1 MAEPID
7 NTESTSSAH
16 LILSHQIDQP
26 PTISAESLDIS
37 EPSEQPEATT
47 PAPLNMSEA
56 MDIELTSSTSLDI
69 ANPIDN
75 PQTCSAPSNVSES
88 VDDSEQVTSALPN
101 ISELSDNAEG
111 TSPAPL
117 TLVGSTDDTEASPA
131 SLDASEAIENPEA
144 TSSAPHNASEQ
155 TDNPETTA
163 SNAPTIPPT
172 DHIAEPDNTIL
183 QETLRV
189 IQSIEVPPVQATNPE
204 TEDTSTQ
211 TTSPGSLSLNA
222 TQSEVLS
229 AIEARSS
236 STTRLS
242 RRRAYGSAPPVP
254 DPKWHYNVARMV
266 ALLSVHDDGWEP
278 FEAIERLLLQLYP
291 HGHQTLDGLADDKER
306 VREFGQDYHDVIEC
320 WKYFLQEYETK
331 VVDARHGL
339 IASYILRLATS
350 FCKENGV
357 RGLICDE
364 EMRELQ
370 REVRKAF
377 TKLDEECVHQ
387 YQKRAF
393 THMREV
399 IDASPFSVIS
409 FTVCELTDTTY
420 SRRITYPNEDAYTR
434 NSLWTPST
442 RSRRQPPTAQIADR
456 EGYSDDDMDDI
467 LAGAQTVVEE
477 EENVPVCSDDDDDN
491 DRDFEVGSLQREISA
506 IRATMASLP
515 ASTTTDSNETRE
527 SESMALGDR
536 TSAEPIIQSIR
547 VGVEERL
554 HRILRDLEELRR
566 STGLMESRVE
576 ELTRRNHGL
585 ERRVPELHEWLSS
598 RYPH

>member
-1 MAEPID
+1 MKAPALGLINVIATTAGVIGAFSYIPFVKRWGVIGLQQPWEMYPLGFVYGFVLGGLSSYCRALFGELIPPGSEAAFYALYAITDKGSSIFGPAIVGIIVDHRGKEEGTKLAEVLEGRRREERAENMNATADHDTPIHSLLEYTRISHITSKIVVRYVFVHNPQRVQVTLWTSHSNNYLARRPRLSEHQFLKRVENVDPSIFIIHPLPPPSRPQALRFPTYSHSVFNPSLNMAEPID

-278 FEAIERLLLQLYP
+278 FEAIVCCEPQ
-291 HGHQTLDGLADDKER
+291 
-306 VREFGQDYHDVIEC
+306 
-320 WKYFLQEYETK
+320 
-331 VVDARHGL
+331 
-339 IASYILRLATS
+339 
-350 FCKENGV
+350 
-357 RGLICDE
+357 
-364 EMRELQ
+364 
-370 REVRKAF
+370 
-377 TKLDEECVHQ
+377 
-387 YQKRAF
+387 
-393 THMREV
+393 
-399 IDASPFSVIS
+399 IS
-409 FTVCELTDTTY
+409 
-420 SRRITYPNEDAYTR
+420 
-434 NSLWTPST
+434 
-442 RSRRQPPTAQIADR
+442 Q
-456 EGYSDDDMDDI
+456 
-467 LAGAQTVVEE
+467 
-477 EENVPVCSDDDDDN
+477 
-491 DRDFEVGSLQREISA
+491 
-506 IRATMASLP
+506 
-515 ASTTTDSNETRE
+515 
-527 SESMALGDR
+527 
-536 TSAEPIIQSIR
+536 
-547 VGVEERL
+547 
-554 HRILRDLEELRR
+554 
-566 STGLMESRVE
+566 
-576 ELTRRNHGL
+576 
-585 ERRVPELHEWLSS
+585 
-598 RYPH
+598 